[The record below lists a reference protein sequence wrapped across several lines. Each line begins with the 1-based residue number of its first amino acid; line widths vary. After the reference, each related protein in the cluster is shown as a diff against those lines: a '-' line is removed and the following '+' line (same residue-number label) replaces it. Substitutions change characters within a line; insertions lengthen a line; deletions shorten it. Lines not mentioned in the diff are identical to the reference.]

1 MNNSTKRA
9 IGLVLSIIAIVLSIW
24 GLLKQGEIMNI
35 NLNDDDLMTA
45 VEAAKIWGLN
55 ESYVKTSL
63 RQSKQKWP
71 EGSYRKFGHTL
82 VVTTAG
88 MEAATGIKDPR
99 KK

>member
-1 MNNSTKRA
+1 
-9 IGLVLSIIAIVLSIW
+9 
-24 GLLKQGEIMNI
+24 MNI

-71 EGSYRKFGHTL
+71 KGSYRKYGHTL

-88 MEAATGIKDPR
+88 MEAVIGIKDPR
-99 KK
+99 KIR

>member
-1 MNNSTKRA
+1 
-9 IGLVLSIIAIVLSIW
+9 
-24 GLLKQGEIMNI
+24 MNI
-35 NLNDDDLMTA
+35 NLNDNDLMTA

-63 RQSKQKWP
+63 RQSKRKWP

-82 VVTTAG
+82 VVTTEG